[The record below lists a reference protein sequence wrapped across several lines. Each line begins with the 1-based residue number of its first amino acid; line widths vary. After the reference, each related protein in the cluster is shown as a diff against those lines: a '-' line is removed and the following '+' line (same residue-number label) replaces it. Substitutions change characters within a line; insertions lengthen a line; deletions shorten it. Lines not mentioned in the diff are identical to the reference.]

1 MKAFEDESLLLPN
14 RHLIFRCVTRG
25 DAAVHS
31 MAWHCWRV
39 PGDGVG
45 SARLSAALL
54 SPDAA
59 HVCDP
64 RGSSEG
70 WCFPWPWVRG
80 QLPCRPAWGGLMSL
94 TVSLHLTQPWSAVCT
109 PVCSFH
115 VYFQQRHYLLAATW
129 QIPLTS
135 CQCYLLILM
144 SIFEDQCSPSSE
156 WCKRKLHQVNLAI
169 AKQDSKG
176 LWLGLGAQ
184 ESSSMGQLPF
194 TCAYGQV
201 WVSAKGSRRPKEQ
214 LQPFSNQVWAV
225 LHDMSSQ
232 WELLA

>member
-1 MKAFEDESLLLPN
+1 MQL
-14 RHLIFRCVTRG
+14 C
-25 DAAVHS
+25 AV
-31 MAWHCWRV
+31 WH
-39 PGDGVG
+39 GTADGCQGTG
-45 SARLSAALL
+45 SAQQGCLQLSWARMQHMCVIPGVAVRA
-54 SPDAA
+54 D
-59 HVCDP
+59 
-64 RGSSEG
+64 G
-70 WCFPWPWVRG
+70 FPWPWVRG

-201 WVSAKGSRRPKEQ
+201 WVSAKGSRRPREQ
-214 LQPFSNQVWAV
+214 LQPFSDQVWAV